1 MVEKIYLSDAYLKEL
16 DTKVATKNSKEIEFE
31 STVFYPTGGGE
42 PCDNGTISAN
52 GKTYNVVDVR
62 KEGDKVIH
70 TLDVESE
77 LQPGDQVHCVI
88 DWNRRY
94 TYMRHHTGI
103 HVVAGIMEQ
112 KYGAMF
118 TGGQIGIEKSRFDF
132 DMPQLTRELAE
143 QIINESQKII
153 DKHLNVTAKVI
164 SKEDALKIPNLART
178 EPGRKLLE
186 SLPVIRVVDIEG
198 FDVQMDGG
206 THVKNTSEI
215 GKLLLTNF
223 ENKGTHRKR
232 IEITVADK

>member
-1 MVEKIYLSDAYLKEL
+1 MKEL
-16 DTKVATKNSKEIEFE
+16 DTTVTANNSKELELE
-31 STVFYPTGGGE
+31 STIFYPTGGGE
-42 PCDNGTISAN
+42 PCDNGTISSN
-52 GKTYNVVDVR
+52 GKNYNVIDVR
-62 KEGDKVIH
+62 KEGDRVIH
-70 TLDVESE
+70 TLDAEPE
-77 LQPGDQVHCVI
+77 LQIGDQVHCVI

-112 KYGAMF
+112 KYSAMF
-118 TGGQIGIEKSRFDF
+118 TGGQIGLEKSRFDF
-132 DMPQLTRELAE
+132 DMPQLNRELAE

-164 SKEDALKIPNLART
+164 SKDEALKIPNLART

-186 SLPVIRVVDIEG
+186 SLSMIRVVDIEG

-232 IEITVADK
+232 IEIAVSGNQP